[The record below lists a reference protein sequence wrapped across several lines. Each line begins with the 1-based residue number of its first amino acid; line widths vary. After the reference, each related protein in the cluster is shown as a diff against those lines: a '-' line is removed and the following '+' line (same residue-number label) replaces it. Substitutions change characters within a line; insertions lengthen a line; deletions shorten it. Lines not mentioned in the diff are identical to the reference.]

1 MTTAKAILLCA
12 AVAAGIAT
20 AAETSGTT
28 AADAPRRSSV
38 TEADLAASPLAR
50 LVKAIEDGDAAT
62 VAKHINYP
70 LGRKYPLPPV
80 ENEAAFVERFPVLFD
95 EAFRERMRNGS
106 FTNDWSE
113 VGWRGT
119 AFGNGDLWV
128 QETANGVEIWTVNY
142 QSAAEQAAW
151 SEAIE
156 AERRT
161 LHASLADLCAP
172 GGCFVTQDGATA
184 GRIDLFG
191 DNPRHARIALFD
203 MPVRP
208 GDEPKTVFRAVDYP
222 EGGAGNATWLDEY
235 WRFIVH
241 FQCIVGP
248 DDPSWLLY
256 EKDDPYSHGFSR
268 VRPADPVSWSDL
280 MNNAPPRP
288 TESPKDE
295 PNPAESAEEILRE
308 LGL

>member
-1 MTTAKAILLCA
+1 MNTTKTILLCA
-12 AVAAGIAT
+12 AVAAGAAT
-20 AAETSGTT
+20 AADTNET
-28 AADAPRRSSV
+28 AAAKAPRPSSV

-50 LVKAIEDGDAAT
+50 LAKAIEDGDAAT
-62 VAKHINYP
+62 VAKHVRYP
-70 LGRKYPLPPV
+70 LGRKTPLPPV
-80 ENEAAFVERFPVLFD
+80 ENEATFIELFPVLFD
-95 EAFRERMRNGS
+95 EAFLERMRDGS
-106 FTNDWSE
+106 FTNDWVE

-119 AFGNGDLWV
+119 MFNNGDLWV
-128 QETANGVEIWTVNY
+128 DGTIQDGGLICGVNY
-142 QSAAEQAAW
+142 QSAAERTLWEAA
-151 SEAIE
+151 ID

-172 GGCFVTQDGATA
+172 GGCFVTQDGAMA

-208 GDEPKTVFRAVDYP
+208 GDEPKTVFRAADYP
-222 EGGAGNATWLDEY
+222 GGGSGGAIWLDEY
-235 WRFIVH
+235 WRFIV
-241 FQCIVGP
+241 FRAGIVGS
-248 DDPSWLLY
+248 DDPAYCLY
-256 EKDDPYSHGFSR
+256 EKDDPFSDGFSR

-288 TESPKDE
+288 TEPLKDE
-295 PNPAESAEEILRE
+295 PNHTTTDELLKS